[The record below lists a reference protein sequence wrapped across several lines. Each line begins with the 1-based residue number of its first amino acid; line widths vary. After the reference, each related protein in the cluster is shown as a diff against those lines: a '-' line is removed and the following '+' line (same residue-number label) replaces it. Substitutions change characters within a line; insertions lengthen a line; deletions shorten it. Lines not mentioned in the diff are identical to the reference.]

1 MADSYPGPY
10 QSKLLKFISKQ
21 SRQVADTCDRTWR
34 EIKVTALNATQIL
47 LYPAYLLVQGSRML
61 ARQLRESTQKV
72 DLPELSEFVSGE
84 NQNLSEVEIGSESA
98 IGEILH
104 LAENLVLPSQTSTS
118 SGSFSFVIN
127 SANVAADIPLQ
138 PEIQFNG
145 KPANA
150 QKSSVLVEAQLAKT
164 QISSVSEISNKPE
177 VQGIATFITARTLV
191 LVGTEN
197 QILDIL
203 TPEQQEL
210 LEGRIIWEVAN
221 SGPERRQIAEK
232 ELKFNLGLES
242 AAEKSKHSPVRRF
255 WQLMAWIQKSP
266 IALKRNQFGESIL
279 AVKKAINASAN
290 RNLIASQT
298 TSTQLEGFQIDR
310 PAISPS
316 NSIDRNS
323 PKLEL
328 NFNNKFDRPT
338 NNLSFVTLLDRAAAN
353 IEEIS
358 LPPVSKFTGT
368 FTEIEPASPDSN
380 LSPSARE
387 ILETYARSIE
397 SVIWSSVDYLLGKE
411 TAASDNTEK
420 SVAIKYHL
428 EHRELINTE
437 KNESQTD
444 RPWLNWKDLFGE
456 PAPETIVGA
465 VPPCPPS
472 STLPCPPPPILESV
486 GAVPPCP
493 PSSTP
498 PCPPS
503 STQSESRSTVIST
516 SPYPEA
522 IQALVAQLKG
532 SLFTK
537 GEKSQ
542 PQNSNLPSTQKN
554 SAARAESSTPDDGKE
569 TQLPKPTAPNNAQ
582 ISQSPTAITAQTS
595 RFVAT
600 GGTNAAPKPKN
611 HSADPEQGN
620 EYLETKAESMGYIKH
635 PLEQVLE
642 WLDRIMLRLE
652 TILEQVWKWAK
663 INLPKIIRSKD
674 KID

>member
-1 MADSYPGPY
+1 MADSYPGAY

-72 DLPELSEFVSGE
+72 DLPELEEFVGDE
-84 NQNLSEVEIGSESA
+84 NQNLSELEIGSESA

-104 LAENLVLPSQTSTS
+104 LAENLLLPSQTATGSH
-118 SGSFSFVIN
+118 SFSFVIN
-127 SANVAADIPLQ
+127 SAKADIQSLS
-138 PEIQFNG
+138 EIQLGG
-145 KPANA
+145 KTTKA
-150 QKSSVLVEAQLAKT
+150 QKTSVLETHLAKT
-164 QISSVSEISNKPE
+164 QISSVAEITNKPQ
-177 VQGIATFITARTLV
+177 VQGIATFIAARTLV

-210 LEGRIIWEVAN
+210 LEGRITWEVAN

-242 AAEKSKHSPVRRF
+242 AAETSKLSPVRRF
-255 WQLMAWIQKSP
+255 WQLMAWIQTSP

-290 RNLIASQT
+290 RNLIVAQTASA
-298 TSTQLEGFQIDR
+298 QLEGLPIDR
-310 PAISPS
+310 SAISAS
-316 NSIDRNS
+316 NSVARNL
-323 PKLEL
+323 PEL
-328 NFNNKFDRPT
+328 NFNSKFDRPT
-338 NNLSFVTLLDRAAAN
+338 NTPSFVTLLDRAAAN

-358 LPPVSKFTGT
+358 LPPVSKITGT
-368 FTEIEPASPDSN
+368 FTEIDPASPDSN

-387 ILETYARSIE
+387 ILENYARSIE
-397 SVIWSSVDYLLGKE
+397 SAIWSSVDYLLGKE
-411 TAASDNTEK
+411 TAASDNTER

-428 EHRELINTE
+428 EHRELKNTDKSGSE
-437 KNESQTD
+437 AD

-456 PAPETIVGA
+456 AAPQALIEG
-465 VPPCPPS
+465 S
-472 STLPCPPPPILESV
+472 SESV
-486 GAVPPCP
+486 GAMPPP
-493 PSSTP
+493 VWESVGAMTPESPSI
-498 PCPPS
+498 
-503 STQSESRSTVIST
+503 TQNSLKVNTETTELEKLSEGRSVSIST

-522 IQALVAQLKG
+522 IQGLLAQLKR
-532 SLFTK
+532 SLFTP

-542 PQNSNLPSTQKN
+542 PQNSDLLSTKKN
-554 SAARAESSTPDDGKE
+554 SAARAESASTPDDAQE
-569 TQLPKPTAPNNAQ
+569 AQLSKPTANNAQ
-582 ISQSPTAITAQTS
+582 TDQSPAVITAQTS

-600 GGTNAAPKPKN
+600 TSTGSAPKPQN
-611 HSADPEQGN
+611 PSAGLEEGN
-620 EYLETKAESMGYIKH
+620 DYLETKVESMGYIKH

-652 TILEQVWKWAK
+652 TIAEQVWKWAK
-663 INLPKIIRSKD
+663 NNLPKIIRSKD

>member
-34 EIKVTALNATQIL
+34 EIKVNALNATQIL

-72 DLPELSEFVSGE
+72 DLPELEEFVGGE
-84 NQNLSEVEIGSESA
+84 TQNLSEVEIGSESA
-98 IGEILH
+98 IEEILH
-104 LAENLVLPSQTSTS
+104 LAENLLSPSQTATS
-118 SGSFSFVIN
+118 SHNFSFVIN
-127 SANVAADIPLQ
+127 STKKVATDIQ
-138 PEIQFNG
+138 SQSEIQLSGFAT
-145 KPANA
+145 KA
-150 QKSSVLVEAQLAKT
+150 QKTSVLETQLAKT
-164 QISSVSEISNKPE
+164 QISSASEISNKPQ

-255 WQLMAWIQKSP
+255 WQLMTWIQTSP

-298 TSTQLEGFQIDR
+298 TSAQLEGFQIDR
-310 PAISPS
+310 LAISAS

-358 LPPVSKFTGT
+358 LPPVSKITGT
-368 FTEIEPASPDSN
+368 FNEIDPASPDSN
-380 LSPSARE
+380 FSPSARE

-397 SVIWSSVDYLLGKE
+397 SAIWSSVDYLLGKE

-437 KNESQTD
+437 RNESETD

-456 PAPETIVGA
+456 PAPGTIVGA
-465 VPPCPPS
+465 VP
-472 STLPCPPPPILESV
+472 PCPPPPILESV
-486 GAVPPCP
+486 GAVFPCP
-493 PSSTP
+493 PSSTL
-498 PCPPS
+498 S
-503 STQSESRSTVIST
+503 DSRSAAISI

-522 IQALVAQLKG
+522 IQALVAQLKR
-532 SLFTK
+532 SLFTQ

-542 PQNSNLPSTQKN
+542 PQEASNLPSTQKN
-554 SAARAESSTPDDGKE
+554 SAARAESSTPGDAEE
-569 TQLPKPTAPNNAQ
+569 TQLPKPTAPNNTQ

-600 GGTNAAPKPKN
+600 GGTSATPKPKN

>member
-21 SRQVADTCDRTWR
+21 SRQVADRCDRTWR
-34 EIKVTALNATQIL
+34 EIKVVTLNATQIM

-72 DLPELSEFVSGE
+72 DLPELSEFVGGE

-104 LAENLVLPSQTSTS
+104 LAENLLLPSQTATS
-118 SGSFSFVIN
+118 SHNFSFVIN
-127 SANVAADIPLQ
+127 STNTAADIQLQ
-138 PEIQFNG
+138 PELQLSG
-145 KPANA
+145 KIAKA
-150 QKSSVLVEAQLAKT
+150 QKNSVLETQLAKT
-164 QISSVSEISNKPE
+164 PIDDSVAEISNKPQ
-177 VQGIATFITARTLV
+177 VQGIATFIAARTLV

-203 TPEQQEL
+203 TSEQQEL

-242 AAEKSKHSPVRRF
+242 AAEKSKHSPVGRF
-255 WQLMAWIQKSP
+255 WQLMTWIQTSP

-290 RNLIASQT
+290 RNLIAAQT
-298 TSTQLEGFQIDR
+298 ASAQLQGLQIDQ
-310 PAISPS
+310 PAISAS
-316 NSIDRNS
+316 NSIDQNS
-323 PKLEL
+323 PEF
-328 NFNNKFDRPT
+328 NFNNKFDQPT

-353 IEEIS
+353 LEEIS
-358 LPPVSKFTGT
+358 LLPVSKITDT
-368 FTEIEPASPDSN
+368 FTEIGPANPDSN

-397 SVIWSSVDYLLGKE
+397 SAIWSSVDYLLGKE

-420 SVAIKYHL
+420 SVAIKYYL
-428 EHRELINTE
+428 EHQRLKNTE
-437 KNESQTD
+437 TNGSEAD
-444 RPWLNWKDLFGE
+444 RPWLNWQDLFGE
-456 PAPETIVGA
+456 PAPGTTVGA
-465 VPPCPPS
+465 APPCPPS
-472 STLPCPPPPILESV
+472 SSI
-486 GAVPPCP
+486 
-493 PSSTP
+493 TP

-503 STQSESRSTVIST
+503 ITQTSIKVNLKTTELEKLPEGRSVSIST

-522 IQALVAQLKG
+522 IQGLLAQLKR

-542 PQNSNLPSTQKN
+542 PQEASNLPSTQQN
-554 SAARAESSTPDDGKE
+554 SAARAESGSTPGDAQE
-569 TQLPKPTAPNNAQ
+569 AQPPKPTANNAQ
-582 ISQSPTAITAQTS
+582 IGKSPAAITPQTS

-600 GGTNAAPKPKN
+600 ASTGSASKSKN

-620 EYLETKAESMGYIKH
+620 DYLETKAESMGYIKH

-652 TILEQVWKWAK
+652 TIVEQVWKWAK